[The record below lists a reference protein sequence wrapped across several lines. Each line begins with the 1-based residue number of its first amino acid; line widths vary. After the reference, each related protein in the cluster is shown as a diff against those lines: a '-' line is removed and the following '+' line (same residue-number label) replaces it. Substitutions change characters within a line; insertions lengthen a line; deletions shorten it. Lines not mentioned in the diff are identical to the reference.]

1 MQVFSDFDGTISIQ
15 DVTDVVLSCFAEPEW
30 EDIEQQWKDGL
41 IGSAECMRRQ
51 IALIRASRRE
61 LDAILGTVAIDPGFP
76 AFRDYCRV
84 NGLPLTIVS
93 DGVDYFIR
101 HVLRQNGITDLP
113 VVANLLHCSI
123 VNGLESYTLAAAPN
137 SAGCSSGSGVC
148 KCRVVSGM
156 EPQIYIGDG
165 RSDFCVAGRADLVF
179 AKDKL
184 ADYCSDKNI
193 PFIAFDD
200 FADLLSRMKAVI
212 PSIPRQRRAE
222 LQSKIA

>member
-1 MQVFSDFDGTISIQ
+1 MQLFSDFDGTISIQ

-41 IGSAECMRRQ
+41 IGSAECMHRQ
-51 IALIRASRRE
+51 IALVRASRRE
-61 LDAILGTVAIDPGFP
+61 LDAILDTVAIDVGFL
-76 AFRDYCRV
+76 AFRDYCRI
-84 NGLPLTIVS
+84 NGLALTIVS

-101 HVLRQNGITDLP
+101 HVLMRNGITDLP
-113 VVANLLHCSI
+113 VVANLLHCNL
-123 VNGLESYTLAAAPN
+123 VDGRESYSLAPAPN
-137 SAGCSSGSGVC
+137 SAGCSSSSGVC
-148 KCRVVSGM
+148 KCRVVSGT
-156 EPQIYIGDG
+156 EPQVYIGDG

-179 AKDKL
+179 AKDNL

-193 PFIAFDD
+193 PFIAFDN

-212 PSIPRQRRAE
+212 PSIARQRRAA

>member
-61 LDAILGTVAIDPGFP
+61 LDAILDTVAIDPGFP

-101 HVLRQNGITDLP
+101 HVLGRNGITDLP
-113 VVANLLHCSI
+113 VVANLLHCT
-123 VNGLESYTLAAAPN
+123 VVDGLESYTLAAAPN

-184 ADYCSDKNI
+184 ADYCDDKNI

-200 FADLLSRMKAVI
+200 FTDLLSKMKAVI
-212 PSIPRQRRAE
+212 PGIARQRRAV

>member
-30 EDIEQQWKDGL
+30 EDIEQEWKDGL

-51 IALIRASRRE
+51 IALIRASRHE
-61 LDAILGTVAIDPGFP
+61 LDAILDTVAIDPGVL

-101 HVLRQNGITDLP
+101 HVLRRNGITDLP
-113 VVANLLHCSI
+113 VIANHLRCS
-123 VNGLESYTLAAAPN
+123 VVDGLESYNLAPAPN

-156 EPQIYIGDG
+156 EPQVYIGDG

-179 AKDKL
+179 AKDTL
-184 ADYCSDKNI
+184 ADYCGDSNI

-200 FADLLSRMKAVI
+200 FADLLSKMKAVI
-212 PSIPRQRRAE
+212 PRIARPRRAA

>member
-30 EDIEQQWKDGL
+30 EDLEQQWKDGL
-41 IGSAECMRRQ
+41 IGSRECMRRQ
-51 IALIRASRRE
+51 ISLIRASRLE
-61 LDAILGTVAIDPGFP
+61 LDAILDTVAIDPGFL
-76 AFRDYCRV
+76 AFRDYCRI

-101 HVLRQNGITDLP
+101 HVLRRYGITDLP
-113 VVANLLHCSI
+113 IVANLLQCS
-123 VNGLESYTLAAAPN
+123 VADGVASYTLAPTSN

-148 KCRVVSGM
+148 KCRIVSGR
-156 EPQIYIGDG
+156 EPEIYIGDG

-184 ADYCSDKNI
+184 ADYCGEENI
-193 PFIAFDD
+193 PFIAFND
-200 FADLLSRMKAVI
+200 FADLLSKMKAVI
-212 PSIPRQRRAE
+212 PGIAGNRRAL

>member
-15 DVTDVVLSCFAEPEW
+15 DVTDVVLSSFAEPEW
-30 EDIEQQWKDGL
+30 EVLEQQWKDGM

-51 IALIRASRRE
+51 IALIRANRRE
-61 LDAILGTVAIDPGFP
+61 LDATLDTVAIDPGFL

-93 DGVDYFIR
+93 DGVDYFIH
-101 HVLRQNGITDLP
+101 HVLTCNGITDLR
-113 VVANLLHCSI
+113 VVANLLHCCI
-123 VNGLESYTLAAAPN
+123 VDGLESYALTPAPN

-156 EPQIYIGDG
+156 EPTIYIGDG

-179 AKDKL
+179 AKGKL

-193 PFIAFDD
+193 HFIAFVD
-200 FADLLSRMKAVI
+200 FADLLSGIKAAI
-212 PSIPRQRRAE
+212 PSIVRQRRAL